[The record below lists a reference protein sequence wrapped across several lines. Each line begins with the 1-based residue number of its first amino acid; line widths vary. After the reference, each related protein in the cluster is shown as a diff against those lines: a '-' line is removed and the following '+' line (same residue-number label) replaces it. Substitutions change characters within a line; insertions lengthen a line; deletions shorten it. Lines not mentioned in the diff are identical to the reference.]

1 MRCIYLT
8 IGKEIQ
14 VMIDNRLGQY
24 PAPTECQITKVYESG
39 FVDAE
44 TSNGDL
50 KYIRCIGGNIRKG
63 SFGVVV
69 YLDGGFDKCVIIT

>member
-1 MRCIYLT
+1 MT

-14 VMIDNRLGQY
+14 VMIDHSLNQH
-24 PAPTECQITKVYESG
+24 PAPTECQITKVYDGG

-44 TSNGDL
+44 TSAGDL
-50 KYIRCIGGNIRKG
+50 KYIRCLGGNIRKG
-63 SFGVVV
+63 GFGIVV